1 MVADD
6 GHRRR
11 SRNDV
16 EAMNFKC
23 VENVWS
29 FDPFQDGRFY
39 RFRVKS
45 SDEVVRG
52 RYVCEKAKGQ
62 KLDPMEREYEFLVG
76 DQKRVFKAADIL
88 DPQYSGI

>member
-1 MVADD
+1 
-6 GHRRR
+6 
-11 SRNDV
+11 
-16 EAMNFKC
+16 MNFKC

-39 RFRVKS
+39 KFRVKS
-45 SDEVVRG
+45 NDEVIRA
-52 RYVCEKAKGQ
+52 RYICEKTKGQ

-76 DQKRVFKAADIL
+76 DQKQVFKASEII